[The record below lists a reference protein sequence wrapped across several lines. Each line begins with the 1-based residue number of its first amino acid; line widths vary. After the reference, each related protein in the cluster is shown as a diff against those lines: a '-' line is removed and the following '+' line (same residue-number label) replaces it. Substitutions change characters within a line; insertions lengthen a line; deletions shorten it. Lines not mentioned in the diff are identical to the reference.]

1 MFQHFTIQPFLSKK
15 SRRKNYQFSFFY
27 QNIHYHG
34 IYNYNGAIEWIHPI
48 PKESDRSDLES
59 QVHELMLFHVY
70 DK

>member
-1 MFQHFTIQPFLSKK
+1 MFQHFTFQPFLSAK

-27 QNIHYHG
+27 QNVHYHG
-34 IYNYNGAIEWIHPI
+34 IYHYNGKIEWNDPMPI
-48 PKESDRSDLES
+48 EESRSSLEE